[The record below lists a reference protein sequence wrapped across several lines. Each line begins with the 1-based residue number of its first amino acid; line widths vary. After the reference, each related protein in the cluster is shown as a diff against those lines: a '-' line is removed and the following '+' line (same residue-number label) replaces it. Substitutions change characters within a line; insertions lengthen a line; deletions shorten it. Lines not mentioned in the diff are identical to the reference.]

1 LEIEGEN
8 QFRVRSYRCAARTI
22 EGLPQS
28 VRSVLAAQQDLSE
41 LPVIGTRALQA
52 PRAVDAKPRR
62 LRRSTRYLLPSRTS
76 TGAVLSSRCV
86 NAA

>member
-52 PRAVDAKPRR
+52 P
-62 LRRSTRYLLPSRTS
+62 
-76 TGAVLSSRCV
+76 
-86 NAA
+86 